1 MGYSPRGG
9 KELDTTELLTLTI
22 LHKENA
28 SLILWFIL
36 LIVKQKQSTRT
47 IINSENGFFFSGNH
61 CK

>member
-28 SLILWFIL
+28 SLIL
-36 LIVKQKQSTRT
+36 LIVKQKQSKRT
-47 IINSENGFFFSGNH
+47 IISSENGFFFFLGLIVSDLI
-61 CK
+61 

>member
-36 LIVKQKQSTRT
+36 LIVKQKQSKRT
-47 IINSENGFFFSGNH
+47 IINSENGFFFFWESL
-61 CK
+61 